1 VSKGRA
7 IGSPDSFA
15 VSLWHMRMNMKAL
28 TVRAFAP
35 YADHKVE
42 TVKSAPM
49 KPGHIRIDVKAAG
62 LNFPDI
68 LMVEGK
74 YQMKP
79 PFPFTPGSE
88 CAGIITEL
96 ADDVPHLKVGDR
108 VAAMVPTGAFASE
121 CLAPMQVT
129 WPIGDMPFE
138 TAAGVAL
145 VYGTSY
151 YALKQ
156 RADLQPGETLLVLGA
171 AGGVGLAAVEL
182 GKAMGARVI
191 AAASTDEKLAVCKTH
206 GADEGLNY
214 SREDIKARV
223 KELGG
228 ADVIYDPVGDK
239 FAEPAMRSLNLGGRH
254 LVIGFA
260 AGEIPKIPLNLALLK
275 SIDIRG
281 VFWGPWTARD
291 PKGHRDNMGEIIGLY
306 KSGLIKPRISGT
318 YALEDFAAA
327 CDELT
332 GRRAMGKVILLP
344 GQSD

>member
-1 VSKGRA
+1 
-7 IGSPDSFA
+7 
-15 VSLWHMRMNMKAL
+15 MKAL
-28 TVRAFAP
+28 TVESFKP
-35 YADHKVE
+35 YAEHKVME
-42 TVKSAPM
+42 RPSEPM

-108 VAAMVPTGAFASE
+108 VAAMVQNGGFASE
-121 CLAPMQVT
+121 VLAPMMVT

-138 TAAGVAL
+138 TAAGMAL

-151 YALKQ
+151 YGLKQ
-156 RADLQPGETLLVLGA
+156 RGQLKDGETLLVLGA

-191 AAASTDEKLAVCKTH
+191 AAASTAEKLAVCKEH
-206 GADEGLNY
+206 GADEVINY
-214 SREDIKARV
+214 TDEDLKARV

-228 ADVIYDPVGDK
+228 CDVIYDPVGDK
-239 FAEPAMRSLNLGGRH
+239 FAESSMRTLNWYGRY

-260 AGEIPKIPLNLALLK
+260 GGDIPKIPLNLALLK

-281 VFWGPWTARD
+281 VFWGTWTMKD
-291 PKGHRDNMGEIIGLY
+291 PKGHQANMGEILGMY
-306 KSGLIKPRISGT
+306 KSGKIKPRISGK
-318 YALEDFAAA
+318 YPLEEFAAA

-332 GRRAMGKVILLP
+332 QRRAMGKVILTM
-344 GQSD
+344 G

>member
-1 VSKGRA
+1 
-7 IGSPDSFA
+7 
-15 VSLWHMRMNMKAL
+15 MKAL
-28 TVRAFAP
+28 TVESFKP
-35 YADHKVE
+35 YADHKVQE
-42 TVKSAPM
+42 QPSQPM
-49 KPGHIRIDVKAAG
+49 KPGHIRIEVKAAG

-74 YQMKP
+74 YQIKP

-108 VAAMVPTGAFASE
+108 VAAMVQNGAFASE
-121 CLAPMQVT
+121 VLAPMMVT

-138 TAAGVAL
+138 TAAGMAL

-151 YALKQ
+151 YGLKQ
-156 RADLQPGETLLVLGA
+156 RGQLKEGETLLVLGA

-182 GKAMGARVI
+182 GKAMGAKVI
-191 AAASTDEKLAVCKTH
+191 AAASTDEKLAVCKEH
-206 GADEGLNY
+206 GADELINY
-214 SREDIKARV
+214 TREDLKARL

-228 ADVIYDPVGDK
+228 CDVIYDPVGDK
-239 FAEPAMRSLNLGGRH
+239 FAEPAMRTLNWYGRY

-281 VFWGPWTARD
+281 VFWGTWTMKS
-291 PKGHRDNMGEIIGLY
+291 PKEHQANMGEILGMY
-306 KSGLIKPRISGT
+306 KSGKINPRISGE
-318 YALEDFAAA
+318 YPLEDFAKA

-332 GRRAMGKVILLP
+332 QRRAMGKVILTM
-344 GQSD
+344 D

>member
-1 VSKGRA
+1 
-7 IGSPDSFA
+7 
-15 VSLWHMRMNMKAL
+15 MKAL
-28 TVRAFAP
+28 TVNAFAP
-35 YADHKVE
+35 YAEHKVE
-42 TVKSAPM
+42 QATPTPM
-49 KPGHIRIDVKAAG
+49 KPGHVRIAVKAAG

-88 CAGIITEL
+88 CAGVITEL
-96 ADDVPHLKVGDR
+96 ANDVVHLKIGDR
-108 VAAMVPTGAFASE
+108 VAAMVPAGAFATE
-121 CLAPMQVT
+121 CLAPMQLT

-138 TAAGVAL
+138 TAAGIAL

-151 YALKQ
+151 YGLKQ
-156 RADLQPGETLLVLGA
+156 RGELQPGETLLVLGA

-191 AAASTDEKLAVCKTH
+191 AAASTDEKLNVCRQH
-206 GADEGLNY
+206 GADEEINY
-214 SREDIKARV
+214 TQEDIKARV
-223 KELGG
+223 KALGG
-228 ADVIYDPVGDK
+228 ADIVYDPVGDK
-239 FAEPAMRSLNLGGRH
+239 YAEPAMRSLNLGGRH

-281 VFWGPWTARD
+281 VFWGPWTARA
-291 PKGHRDNMGEIIGLY
+291 PKEHRKNMGEIIDMY
-306 KSGLIKPRISGT
+306 KSGDIRPRISGT
-318 YALEDFAAA
+318 YALQDFAKA

-332 GRRAMGKVILLP
+332 ERRAMGKVILTP
-344 GQSD
+344 GETN

>member
-1 VSKGRA
+1 
-7 IGSPDSFA
+7 
-15 VSLWHMRMNMKAL
+15 MKAL
-28 TVRAFAP
+28 TVESFKP
-35 YADHKVE
+35 YAEHKVLE
-42 TVKSAPM
+42 QPSAPM
-49 KPGHIRIDVKAAG
+49 KPGHVRIDVKAAG

-74 YQMKP
+74 YQIKP

-96 ADDVPHLKVGDR
+96 ADDVPYLKVGDR
-108 VAAMVPTGAFASE
+108 VAAMVQNGAFASE
-121 CLAPMQVT
+121 VLSPMMVT

-138 TAAGVAL
+138 TAAGMAL

-151 YALKQ
+151 YGLKQ
-156 RADLQPGETLLVLGA
+156 RAQLQEGETLLVLGA

-182 GKAMGARVI
+182 GKAMGAKVI
-191 AAASTDEKLAVCKTH
+191 AAASTDEKLAVCKEH
-206 GADEGLNY
+206 GAEETINY
-214 SREDIKARV
+214 TTEDLKARV

-228 ADVIYDPVGDK
+228 CDVVYDPVGDK
-239 FAEPAMRSLNLGGRH
+239 FAEPAMRTLNWYGRY

-281 VFWGPWTARD
+281 VFWGTWTMKN
-291 PKGHRDNMGEIIGLY
+291 PKSHQANMGEIIAMY
-306 KSGLIKPRISGT
+306 KSGKIKPRISNT
-318 YALEDFAAA
+318 YPLEDFAKA

-332 GRRAMGKVILLP
+332 QRRAMGKVILTME
-344 GQSD
+344 

>member
-1 VSKGRA
+1 
-7 IGSPDSFA
+7 
-15 VSLWHMRMNMKAL
+15 MKAL
-28 TVRAFAP
+28 TVESFKP
-35 YADHKVE
+35 YAEHKVME
-42 TVKSAPM
+42 RPSEPM

-108 VAAMVPTGAFASE
+108 VAAMVQNGGFATE
-121 CLAPMQVT
+121 VLAPMMVT

-138 TAAGVAL
+138 TAAGMAL

-151 YALKQ
+151 YGLKQ
-156 RADLQPGETLLVLGA
+156 RGQLKDGETLLVLGA

-182 GKAMGARVI
+182 GKAMGAKVI
-191 AAASTDEKLAVCKTH
+191 AAASTAEKLAVCKEH
-206 GADEGLNY
+206 GADEVINY
-214 SREDIKARV
+214 TDEDLKARV

-228 ADVIYDPVGDK
+228 CDVIYDPVGDK
-239 FAEPAMRSLNLGGRH
+239 FAEASMRTLNWYGRY

-260 AGEIPKIPLNLALLK
+260 GGDIPKIPLNLALLK

-281 VFWGPWTARD
+281 VFWGTWTMKD
-291 PKGHRDNMGEIIGLY
+291 PKAHQANMGEILGMY
-306 KSGLIKPRISGT
+306 KSGKIKPRISNT
-318 YALEDFAAA
+318 YPLKEFAAA

-332 GRRAMGKVILLP
+332 QRRAMGKVILTM
-344 GQSD
+344 G

>member
-1 VSKGRA
+1 
-7 IGSPDSFA
+7 
-15 VSLWHMRMNMKAL
+15 MKAL
-28 TVRAFAP
+28 TVESFKP
-35 YADHKVE
+35 YAEHKVQE
-42 TVKSAPM
+42 QPSQPM

-74 YQMKP
+74 YQIQP

-108 VAAMVPTGAFASE
+108 VAAMVQNGAFASE
-121 CLAPMQVT
+121 VLAPMMVT

-138 TAAGVAL
+138 TAAGMAL

-151 YALKQ
+151 YGLKQ
-156 RADLQPGETLLVLGA
+156 RGQLKEGETLLVLGA

-182 GKAMGARVI
+182 GKAMGAKVI
-191 AAASTDEKLAVCKTH
+191 AAASTDEKLAVCEEH
-206 GADEGLNY
+206 GADELINY
-214 SREDIKARV
+214 TNEDLKARL

-228 ADVIYDPVGDK
+228 CDVIYDPVGDK
-239 FAEPAMRSLNLGGRH
+239 FAEPAMRTLKWYGRY

-281 VFWGPWTARD
+281 VFWGTWTMKS
-291 PKGHRDNMGEIIGLY
+291 PKEHQANMGEILGLY
-306 KSGLIKPRISGT
+306 KSGKIKPRISGK
-318 YALEDFAAA
+318 YPLEDFEAA

-332 GRRAMGKVILLP
+332 QRRAMGKVILTME
-344 GQSD
+344 

>member
-1 VSKGRA
+1 
-7 IGSPDSFA
+7 
-15 VSLWHMRMNMKAL
+15 MKAL
-28 TVRAFAP
+28 TVNAFKP
-35 YADHKVE
+35 YAEHKVE
-42 TVKSAPM
+42 EQPSQPM
-49 KPGHIRIDVKAAG
+49 KPGHVRIDVKAAG

-74 YQMKP
+74 YQIRP

-88 CAGIITEL
+88 CAGIVTEL

-108 VAAMVPTGAFASE
+108 VAAMVMNGAFASE
-121 CLAPMQVT
+121 VLAPMMVT

-138 TAAGVAL
+138 TAAGMAL

-151 YALKQ
+151 YGLKQ
-156 RADLQPGETLLVLGA
+156 RGQLQDGETLLVLGA

-182 GKAMGARVI
+182 GKAMGAKVI
-191 AAASTDEKLAVCKTH
+191 AAASTAEKLAVCKEH
-206 GADEGLNY
+206 GADELINY
-214 SREDIKARV
+214 TSEDLKARL

-228 ADVIYDPVGDK
+228 CDVIYDPVGDK
-239 FAEPAMRSLNLGGRH
+239 FAEPAMRTLKWYGRY

-281 VFWGPWTARD
+281 VFWGTWTMKS
-291 PKGHRDNMGEIIGLY
+291 PKEHQANMGEILAMY
-306 KSGLIKPRISGT
+306 KSGKIKPRISNT
-318 YALEDFAAA
+318 YPLDDFAKA

-332 GRRAMGKVILLP
+332 QRRAMGKVILTM
-344 GQSD
+344 G

>member
-1 VSKGRA
+1 
-7 IGSPDSFA
+7 
-15 VSLWHMRMNMKAL
+15 MKAL
-28 TVRAFAP
+28 TVHAFKPNAQ
-35 YADHKVE
+35 HSVE
-42 TVKSAPM
+42 ETASPAM

-79 PFPFTPGSE
+79 PFPFVPGSE

-108 VAAMVPTGAFASE
+108 VGAMVQTGAFASE

-138 TAAGVAL
+138 TAAGLAL

-151 YALKQ
+151 YGLKQ
-156 RADLQPGETLLVLGA
+156 RGQLQPGETLLVLGA

-182 GKAMGARVI
+182 GKAMGARVV
-191 AAASTDEKLAVCKTH
+191 AAASTDEKLAVCKAH
-206 GADEGLNY
+206 GADEVINY
-214 SREDIKARV
+214 SNEDLKTRM

-239 FAEPAMRSLNLGGRH
+239 LAEPAMRTLKWYGRY
-254 LVIGFA
+254 LVVGFA
-260 AGEIPKIPLNLALLK
+260 GGEIPKIPLNLALLK

-281 VFWGPWTARD
+281 VFWGAWTAKD
-291 PKGHRDNMGEIIGLY
+291 PKDHQSNMGEIIGMY
-306 KSGLIKPRISGT
+306 KSGKIKPRISGT
-318 YALEDFAAA
+318 YALEDFGKA

-332 GRRAMGKVILLP
+332 ERRAMGKVILTP
-344 GQSD
+344 S